1 MKKLFDYIH
10 YWRGWLQ
17 SGSVKKDILNTV
29 LYFAKGYL
37 LAVILMVALQRQL
50 MYFPS
55 KEWLV
60 NPADYQI
67 QTVTYPTADHIPLT
81 SWYVAPKKNMPVFV
95 LFHGNAGNISERAF
109 KQQFF
114 TQRGYG
120 FLLAEYR
127 GYGRNAGS
135 PSENGLYSDAR
146 AAITWLVKTQKIDE
160 SRIILYGESIG
171 SGIAS
176 QMAVEFKKSKA
187 LILEAPF
194 TSGVNIVG
202 DVYPWL
208 LFFKYLTLDQY
219 DNLSKAP
226 YFSMPVL
233 IVSGDHDSVIPQRHS
248 TQLMAAVGSPVQKLV
263 TLKGGDHS
271 NLADFGLL
279 ETIADF
285 IKDK

>member
-1 MKKLFDYIH
+1 MKKINNYINH
-10 YWRGWLQ
+10 WRSWLK
-17 SGSVKKDILNTV
+17 SGTVKKDIMNTV

-37 LAVILMVALQRQL
+37 LAVVLMVALQRQV

-55 KEWLV
+55 REWLV
-60 NPADYQI
+60 NPEDYQI
-67 QTVTYPTADHIPLT
+67 QTVTYTTADHIPLT
-81 SWYVAPKKNMPVFV
+81 SWYVAPKNNMPVFV

-109 KQQFF
+109 KQRFF

-135 PSENGLYSDAR
+135 PTENGLYTDAR
-146 AAITWLVKTQKIDE
+146 AALAWLTKTQKIDE
-160 SRIILYGESIG
+160 SRIILFGESIG
-171 SGIAS
+171 CGVAS
-176 QMAVEFKKSKA
+176 EMAIEFKKSRA

-194 TSGVNIVG
+194 TSAVNIVG

-208 LFFKYLTLDQY
+208 LPFKYLTLDQY
-219 DNLSKAP
+219 DNAAKAP

-233 IVSGDHDSVIPQRHS
+233 IVSGDHDRVIPHRHS
-248 TQLMAAVGSPVQKLV
+248 LELLETVGSPVKTLV

-279 ETIADF
+279 ETIENF